1 MTPDSFVKYCPVCGQ
16 PTSRKLVHRRD
27 RPVCLS
33 CGYIHFQEPKV
44 AAGILV
50 LQDDRVLLVRR
61 SMQPQ
66 RGMWTLPAGFVDADE
81 DPAEAAIREVLEET
95 GLVVEIEGL
104 LDVIAG
110 KEHPNGAGIVIL
122 YTARLTSGTLKAGDD
137 VDAAEFFALD
147 ELPPL
152 AFKAT
157 QKALKLLQN
166 ARFEPKV

>member
-16 PTSRKLVHRRD
+16 PASRKRVHGRD
-27 RPVCLS
+27 RPVCPS

-81 DPAEAAIREVLEET
+81 DPAGAAIREVLEET

-104 LDVIAG
+104 LDVMRRRRRMITRGLNWMKLKILVATMMTFLPMTLQEG
-110 KEHPNGAGIVIL
+110 NGVIKVSTIIRWL
-122 YTARLTSGTLKAGDD
+122 TAKRLM
-137 VDAAEFFALD
+137 
-147 ELPPL
+147 P
-152 AFKAT
+152 
-157 QKALKLLQN
+157 
-166 ARFEPKV
+166 